1 MNIRIEWTASEWFQ
15 RAAQAY
21 VQGHQA
27 CVWCGGSH
35 RVYRNERS
43 GCVEY
48 FCSDCEFYAI
58 HDRNQNRYL
67 SAPGQPS
74 AAPVPLAD

>member
-1 MNIRIEWTASEWFQ
+1 MNVRLEKTASDWYHD
-15 RAAQAY
+15 AAQAY
-21 VQGHQA
+21 VESHQG

-48 FCSDCEFYAI
+48 YCGSCEFFAI
-58 HDRNQNRYL
+58 HDRVQDRYVT
-67 SAPGQPS
+67 APGQTE
-74 AAPVPLAD
+74 